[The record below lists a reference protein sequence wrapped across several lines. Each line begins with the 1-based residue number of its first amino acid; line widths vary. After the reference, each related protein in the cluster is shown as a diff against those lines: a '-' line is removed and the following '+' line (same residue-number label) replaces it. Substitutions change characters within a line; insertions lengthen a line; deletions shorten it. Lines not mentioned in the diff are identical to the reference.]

1 MIKEHRKVDPIS
13 ISQIFDF
20 EGVEVRVV
28 GTIDA
33 PEWVAQ
39 DICACLGLADTSKA
53 VETLEPDEKDTK
65 NVRTL
70 GGNQEMLTVTEAGL
84 YRLIFKSRKPVAKR
98 FQRWVFHEVLPA
110 IRKNST
116 YSINSTSEPTECS
129 LRLLPVD
136 AIATASAVLKKAG
149 ISGGQVASWELGQ
162 YAKYDSSNAPVYED
176 GKRLLSSQMAIQ
188 EVPMSPTEI
197 GKEIALKMNWPKVPS
212 AQKVNQALID
222 AGLQVAER
230 SFNSKGKPRVNYH
243 LTEIGKRYGE
253 TVIDTARGHGKTVF
267 HVRWFKS
274 VIPVV
279 SEYFQQCEGNK
290 AS

>member
-1 MIKEHRKVDPIS
+1 
-13 ISQIFDF
+13 
-20 EGVEVRVV
+20 
-28 GTIDA
+28 
-33 PEWVAQ
+33 
-39 DICACLGLADTSKA
+39 
-53 VETLEPDEKDTK
+53 
-65 NVRTL
+65 
-70 GGNQEMLTVTEAGL
+70 MLTVTEAGL

-110 IRKNST
+110 IRKSGSYSLNST
-116 YSINSTSEPTECS
+116 IESTESS
-129 LRLLPVD
+129 LKPLPVD
-136 AIATASAVLKKAG
+136 AISTASMVLMKAG
-149 ISGGQVASWELGQ
+149 ISGGQVASWELTQ

-197 GKEIALKMNWPKVPS
+197 AKEIALKMNWPKVPS

-230 SFNSKGKPRVNYH
+230 SVSSKGKPRVDYH

-253 TVIDTARGHGKTVF
+253 KIIDTARGHGKTVF

-274 VIPVV
+274 VIPVI
-279 SEYFQQCEGNK
+279 SEYFQECESNK